1 MNFKVN
7 SEKTAAVAT
16 DVYWL
21 PINKD
26 TPRGVKV
33 LLLTEG
39 GVATIG
45 QYSPQATWIRGWF
58 PMPKTEK
65 TK

>member
-7 SEKTAAVAT
+7 NDKTAAVCT

-21 PINKD
+21 PIDAN

-45 QYSPQATWIRGWF
+45 QYSPQAAWIRGWF
-58 PMPKTEK
+58 PMPKQK
-65 TK
+65 APK